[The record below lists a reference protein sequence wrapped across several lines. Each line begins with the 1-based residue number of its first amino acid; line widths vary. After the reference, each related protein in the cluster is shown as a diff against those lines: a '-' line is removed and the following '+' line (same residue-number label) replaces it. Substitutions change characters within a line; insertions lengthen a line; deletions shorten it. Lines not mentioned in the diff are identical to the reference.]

1 MEIFTIVI
9 ADDHIIFRKG
19 MRTVLNEIPF
29 IKVIGEVSNGVE
41 LLKFL
46 KKQPVDIVF
55 MDINMPQMSGIEATQ
70 KVREKYPDTEV
81 IALTMHEE
89 IGYFNQMIDA
99 GASGFL
105 LKKTTKEELEQAI
118 ETVMQGEN
126 YYSKEFVCSM
136 NITPPKKKKVEVD
149 LSKRELEVLELI
161 CKGYSN
167 VEMAKKLNISNK
179 TVDGHR
185 TRLLDKT
192 GAKNA
197 ANLVMFALKNN
208 LVDLG
213 N

>member
-1 MEIFTIVI
+1 MEIFTIII

-19 MRTVLNEIPF
+19 LRTVLNEIPF

-41 LLKFL
+41 LLKLL
-46 KKQPVDIVF
+46 KKQPADIVF
-55 MDINMPQMSGIEATQ
+55 MDINMPEMNGVEATK
-70 KVREKYPDTEV
+70 KVKERYSDTAI

-99 GASGFL
+99 GSDAFL
-105 LKKTTKEELEQAI
+105 LKKTTKEELEESI
-118 ETVMQGEN
+118 TTVMNGDN
-126 YYSKEFVCSM
+126 YYSREFIGSL
-136 NITPPKKKKVEVD
+136 NIAPPKKKKVNID
-149 LSKRELEVLELI
+149 LTKREKEILELI
-161 CKGYSN
+161 CRGYSN
-167 VEMAKKLNISNK
+167 VAMAKKLNISQK

-208 LVDLG
+208 IVDL